1 MGYKQHNSPFNAGE
15 VYASGGVGT
24 NAKPNVTNLSQGL
37 VMPDNVTAEGTDSTT
52 DITNENSNASILNAP
67 DHTTAL
73 AQSVRENASMGTRTG
88 RLQKKIDDPNS
99 TPNERGR
106 ARQKLMKT
114 KARHERQ
121 EKRWELK
128 NKLTEEKLAKS
139 NPEALERIEDNATNR
154 RFRAK
159 RRDKIDPQLQ
169 KLKPRGIDNSLS
181 SKPRGAVVGEFGS
194 AQLPDFEVVSGEEK
208 SNSGLIGALQNAAKY
223 QMNQGPNMKQIN
235 KKGTG
240 FPMVDPDAVDPTAMP
255 VNRAGGGDNNV
266 LTQGNDPVKPQ
277 FKSAQNAAAANMMSN
292 IASDVGTPLP
302 TNDNSNDQIA
312 EAQNALGTD
321 GATNTPPNT
330 MGGSLGMYGP
340 SFMGIN
346 PDHEGYCTPMTK
358 ETCTPRRKAL
368 AKRLKPG
375 GDLYKGNK

>member
-1 MGYKQHNSPFNAGE
+1 MSNFQGR
-15 VYASGGVGT
+15 
-24 NAKPNVTNLSQGL
+24 QGL
-37 VMPDNVTAEGTDSTT
+37 TLEPD
-52 DITNENSNASILNAP
+52 
-67 DHTTAL
+67 
-73 AQSVRENASMGTRTG
+73 
-88 RLQKKIDDPNS
+88 
-99 TPNERGR
+99 
-106 ARQKLMKT
+106 
-114 KARHERQ
+114 
-121 EKRWELK
+121 
-128 NKLTEEKLAKS
+128 TEE
-139 NPEALERIEDNATNR
+139 
-154 RFRAK
+154 
-159 RRDKIDPQLQ
+159 
-169 KLKPRGIDNSLS
+169 S
-181 SKPRGAVVGEFGS
+181 SPG
-194 AQLPDFEVVSGEEK
+194 
-208 SNSGLIGALQNAAKY
+208 GLIGALGNVAKQ
-223 QMNQGPNMKQIN
+223 QMNQPNMRQIN
-235 KKGTG
+235 SKGTG
-240 FPMVDPDAVDPTAMP
+240 FPMVDPDAVDPTAIP

-277 FKSAQNAAAANMMSN
+277 FQSAQNAASANMMSN